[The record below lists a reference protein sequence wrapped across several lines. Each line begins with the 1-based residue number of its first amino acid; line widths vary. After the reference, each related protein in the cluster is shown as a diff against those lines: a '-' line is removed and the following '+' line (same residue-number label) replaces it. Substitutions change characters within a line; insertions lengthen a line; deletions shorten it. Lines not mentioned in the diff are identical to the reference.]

1 MSGDYSRNRFD
12 PRADFAA
19 VLMQQGRVQLDS
31 DWNELVDILD
41 RRLRAQIVDLVSDG
55 QRNPG
60 VAVVPRETPD
70 GFKVLAGG
78 GKLAIGRGRMYVDGL
93 LAENHGPGDGDFD
106 AVLAEARGKAAI
118 NHDNQPYHPNPQ
130 ALPATGTHLAY
141 IEVWQREVT
150 HLERPAIVEPAV
162 AVDTTTRMQT
172 VWQVRLLANVG
183 GGVTCATPDAAIP
196 GWLALTAPSAGRMSS
211 KAIGVKP
218 QDDPCELPPSG
229 GYRGVENQLYRVEIH
244 DGGPLGQATFK
255 WSRDNASVAG
265 AVVEI
270 VSATELRLASLGRD
284 AVLRFNTDDWV
295 EIVDDAR
302 ELSGES
308 SDPAKR
314 RGELRK
320 IAVDDSKQ
328 TIAFTPALPDDLTQG
343 GTAAAVQRHL
353 RVRRWDH
360 KGKVRDDQDNVLTDL
375 DAAGSTGAIKIP
387 AASTPVMLE
396 NGVQVIFTV
405 DTAGGSFHAG
415 DYWVFAAR
423 TATADVEQLDKAP
436 PRGVHRHY
444 ARLGLVSFPDSETD
458 CRRLWPP
465 QAEGEGC
472 DCTICVTP
480 ESHASGALTIQN
492 AVDQVKASGGTVC
505 LAAGV
510 YVLGD
515 APVKIE
521 DAQSVRLRGQ
531 GWRTMLTASGPAL
544 RIAGCAS
551 VTVEEMAMVS
561 AGAGE
566 EAAVTAVNCL
576 DVRLLRLTMIVFA
589 GRDRVSP
596 AIGLAG
602 TLISTQVRDNTIVA
616 PIGIAASTANAQK
629 RAHLATAVLRIEDN
643 ALWCQRRAVSLDG
656 LCFHL
661 AETRLRGNNVLGC
674 SQIALGLTGAVAPGF
689 AADIDHNTLWVSGDA
704 IVAGVD
710 GARIEAN
717 EINQL
722 GSAAGRDGI
731 VLAPGLD
738 ATGIDRCQVIGNR
751 VAGPSGAGIAVRTR
765 LRSAMIKGNIVE
777 GSGAG
782 IVFEDKGAADTIAI
796 ENNQLIDIAAAAN
809 SPDAAPVGVRV
820 INARSAAIVGNTVR
834 GLALQAVQA
843 LARVGVQAVGC
854 AQVRIAANEVG
865 DIGPAQDFSNSAAGI
880 EIVRPWDRVDVH
892 DNIVRRHIAASAAS
906 GKAAWRA
913 LAIHAP
919 QEAPFRRLSQKV
931 TTIRIDDANHLVLT
945 GLWAFVL
952 VLGAEVAT
960 VRGNVLEARGGESV
974 ALLAGRGD
982 CLFADNHCRQLIP
995 SGAPAVHIAAATL
1008 IANAN
1013 RVVGGQ
1019 IGMALE
1025 VDPKRVTVLANIV
1038 GAGIFFGTSP
1048 TTGTPLGAPWAPLN
1062 VNI

>member
-41 RRLRAQIVDLVSDG
+41 RRLRAETVDLVSDG
-55 QRNPG
+55 QHNPG

-70 GFKVLAGG
+70 AFKVLAAG
-78 GKLAIGRGRMYVDGL
+78 GKLTIGRGRMYVDGL
-93 LAENHGPGDGDFD
+93 LAENHGPGDGEFD
-106 AVLAEARGKAAI
+106 AVLAETRGTAAV
-118 NHDNQPYHPNPQ
+118 NHDDQPYHPNPKV
-130 ALPATGTHLAY
+130 LPAGGTHLAY
-141 IEVWQREVT
+141 LEVWQREVT
-150 HLERPAIVEPAV
+150 HLEQPAMVEPAV
-162 AVDTTTRMQT
+162 GVDTATRMQT

-183 GGVTCATPDAAIP
+183 GGVTCATPDAGIP
-196 GWLALTAPSAGRMSS
+196 GWLALTAPSAGRLSS

-229 GYRGVENQLYRVEIH
+229 GYRGLENQLYRVEIH
-244 DGGPLGQATFK
+244 DGGPIGQATFK
-255 WSRDNASVAG
+255 WSRDNASIAS

-270 VSATELRLASLGRD
+270 VTPTELKLASVGRD

-295 EIVDDAR
+295 EIIDDAR
-302 ELSGES
+302 ELSGEA

-320 IAVDDSKQ
+320 ISVDDTKQ
-328 TIAFTPALPDDLTQG
+328 TISFATALPADLTQG
-343 GTAAAVQRHL
+343 GTAAAVKRHL
-353 RVRRWDH
+353 RVRRWDQ
-360 KGKVRDDQDNVLTDL
+360 KGKVRDEQDNVLVDL

-387 AASTPVMLE
+387 AAGTAIMLE
-396 NGVQVIFTV
+396 NGVQVSFSV
-405 DTAGGSFHAG
+405 DTAGGALRSG
-415 DYWVFAAR
+415 DYWLFAAR

-436 PRGVHRHY
+436 PRGVHHHY
-444 ARLGLVSFPDSETD
+444 ARLGLVTFPDSETD

-465 QAEGEGC
+465 QAQGEGC
-472 DCTICVTP
+472 ECTVCVTP
-480 ESHASGALTIQN
+480 ESHASGALTIQK

-510 YVLGD
+510 YVLGET
-515 APVKIE
+515 PVKIE
-521 DAQSVRLRGQ
+521 DAQSLRLKGQ
-531 GWRTMLTASGPAL
+531 GWRTILTASGPAL
-544 RIAGCAS
+544 RIAGCAG
-551 VTVEEMAMVS
+551 VTVEEMALVS
-561 AGAGE
+561 VGAGD

-576 DVRLLRLTMIVFA
+576 DVRLQRLIMIVFA
-589 GRDRVSP
+589 GRDLVTP

-602 TLISTQVRDNTIVA
+602 TLISTEVRDNTIVA
-616 PIGIAASTANAQK
+616 PVGIAAGAANAQK
-629 RAHLATAVLRIEDN
+629 RVYLATAVLRIEDN
-643 ALWCQRRAVSLDG
+643 ALWCQRRAVALDG

-674 SQIALGLTGAVAPGF
+674 SQTAVSLTGAVAPGF
-689 AADIDHNTLWVSGDA
+689 AADIGHNTLWVSGDA

-710 GARIEAN
+710 GTRIEAN
-717 EINQL
+717 EISRL
-722 GSAAGRDGI
+722 GGGAGRDGI

-738 ATGIDRCQVIGNR
+738 ATGIDRCQVFDNR
-751 VAGPSGAGIAVRTR
+751 IFGPSGAGIAVRTR
-765 LRSAMIKGNIVE
+765 IRSAMIKGNIIE
-777 GSGAG
+777 RTGEG
-782 IVFEDKGAADTIAI
+782 IVFEDKGTADAIAV
-796 ENNQLIDIAAAAN
+796 ENNQLIDIAPAAN
-809 SPDAAPVGVRV
+809 SADAAPAGVRV
-820 INARSAAIVGNTVR
+820 INARSATIAGNTVR

-843 LARVGVQAVGC
+843 FARVGLQAVGC
-854 AQVRIAANEVG
+854 AQVRVAGNEVV
-865 DIGPAQDFSNSAAGI
+865 DIGPVQDFAASAAGI
-880 EIVRPWDRVDVH
+880 EIVRPYDRVDVN
-892 DNIVRRHIAASAAS
+892 DNIVRRHAVASTAP

-931 TTIRIDDANHLVLT
+931 TTIRIDDAHHLVLT

-952 VLGAEVAT
+952 ASGGEAAA
-960 VRGNVLEARGGESV
+960 VRGNLLEARGGESV

-995 SGAPAVHIAAATL
+995 SGAPAAHIAAATL

-1013 RVVGGQ
+1013 RIVGGQ

-1038 GAGIFFGTSP
+1038 SAGIFFGT
-1048 TTGTPLGAPWAPLN
+1048 TATGTPLGAPWAALN
-1062 VNI
+1062 INV

>member
-55 QRNPG
+55 QHNPG

-78 GKLAIGRGRMYVDGL
+78 GKLTIGRGRMYVDGL
-93 LAENHGPGDGDFD
+93 LAENHGGGNAEFD
-106 AVLAEARGKAAI
+106 PVLGETRGKTAVGY
-118 NHDNQPYHPNPQ
+118 DEQPYHPSPA
-130 ALPATGTHLAY
+130 ALPSTGTHLAY
-141 IEVWQREVT
+141 LEVWQREVT
-150 HLERPAIVEPAV
+150 HLEQPAIVEPAV
-162 AVDTTTRMQT
+162 GVDTTTRMQT

-183 GGVTCATPDAAIP
+183 GGITCATPDSAIP
-196 GWLALTAPSAGRMSS
+196 GWLALTAPSAGGLSS

-229 GYRGVENQLYRVEIH
+229 GYRGLENQLYRVEIH
-244 DGGPLGQATFK
+244 DGGPIGQATFK
-255 WSRDNASVAG
+255 WSRDNASVAS
-265 AVVEI
+265 AVAEI
-270 VSATELRLASLGRD
+270 VSATELKLASLGRD
-284 AVLRFNTDDWV
+284 AVLRFNSDDWV
-295 EIVDDAR
+295 EIIDDAR

-308 SDPAKR
+308 SDPARR

-320 IAVDDSKQ
+320 ITVDDSKQ
-328 TIAFTPALPDDLTQG
+328 TIAFAPALPADLTQG
-343 GTAAAVQRHL
+343 GTAVALQRHL
-353 RVRRWDH
+353 RVRRWDQ
-360 KGKVRDDQDNVLTDL
+360 KGKVRDDKDNVLTDL

-387 AASTPVMLE
+387 ATGTPVMLE
-396 NGVQVIFTV
+396 NGVQISFTV
-405 DTAGGSFHAG
+405 DTAGGMFRAG
-415 DYWVFAAR
+415 DYWLFAAR
-423 TATADVEQLDKAP
+423 TATADVEQLDQAP

-444 ARLGLVSFPDSETD
+444 ARLGLVAFPDSETD

-465 QAEGEGC
+465 QAEGAGC
-472 DCTICVTP
+472 ECTVCVTP
-480 ESHASGALTIQN
+480 ESHASGALTIQK
-492 AVDQVKASGGTVC
+492 AVDQVKAVGGTVC
-505 LAAGV
+505 LGAGV

-515 APVKIE
+515 APIKIE
-521 DAQSVRLRGQ
+521 DAQSLRLKGQ
-531 GWRTMLTASGPAL
+531 GWRTILTASGPAL
-544 RIAGCAS
+544 RIAGCAG

-566 EAAVTAVNCL
+566 EAALTAVNCL
-576 DVRLLRLTMIVFA
+576 DVRLQRLTMIVFA
-589 GRDRVSP
+589 GRDLVSP

-616 PIGIAASTANAQK
+616 PIGIAAGTVNAQK
-629 RAHLATAVLRIEDN
+629 RTYLATVVLRIEDN

-674 SQIALGLTGAVAPGF
+674 SQIAIGLTGAVAPGF
-689 AADIDHNTLWVSGDA
+689 APDVGHNTLWVSGDA

-710 GARIEAN
+710 GVRIEAN
-717 EINQL
+717 GISQL
-722 GSAAGRDGI
+722 GAAAGRDGV

-738 ATGIDRCQVIGNR
+738 ATGMDRCQVLDNR
-751 VAGPSGAGIAVRTR
+751 VVGLSGAGIAVRTR
-765 LRSAMIKGNIVE
+765 IRSAMIKGNIIE
-777 GSGAG
+777 RTGEG
-782 IVFEDKGAADTIAI
+782 IVFEDKGAADAIAV
-796 ENNQLIDIAAAAN
+796 ENNQLIDIASAAN

-834 GLALQAVQA
+834 GLGQQAVQA
-843 LARVGVQAVGC
+843 LARAGLQAVGC
-854 AQVRIAANEVG
+854 AQVRIAGNDVTA
-865 DIGPAQDFSNSAAGI
+865 IGPVQDFAATAAGI
-880 EIVRPWDRVDVH
+880 EIVRPFDRVDVN
-892 DNIVRRHIAASAAS
+892 DNIVRRDAVASTAS

-913 LAIHAP
+913 LAIHAI
-919 QEAPFRRLSQKV
+919 QEAPVRRLSQNV

-952 VLGAEVAT
+952 ALGAEVAS
-960 VRGNVLEARGGESV
+960 VRGNLLEARGGESV
-974 ALLAGRGD
+974 ALIAGRGD
-982 CLFADNHCRQLIP
+982 CLFGDNHCRQLIP
-995 SGAPAVHIAAATL
+995 SGAPAVHIAATTL

-1025 VDPKRVTVLANIV
+1025 VDPKRVTVLANVV

-1048 TTGTPLGAPWAPLN
+1048 TSGAPLGAPWAPLN
-1062 VNI
+1062 INA